1 MKLGAPG
8 RYRPRVG
15 KPPGV
20 ENSEVLSQT
29 RLMDLL
35 LGQEHVGHKGDTA
48 VETQG
53 ASCICNATANTR
65 CLILSSS
72 PGALNAPIDLS
83 LIYVVVLVHDPRHGV
98 PTDGF

>member
-8 RYRPRVG
+8 RSTRVG

-48 VETQG
+48 VET
-53 ASCICNATANTR
+53 
-65 CLILSSS
+65 
-72 PGALNAPIDLS
+72 PGGFL
-83 LIYVVVLVHDPRHGV
+83 YMQRHGQHSMSNFILV
-98 PTDGF
+98 ATGSASLAVSRTSNSAGVYPTCVSSAGISSR

>member
-1 MKLGAPG
+1 VKLGAPG
-8 RYRPRVG
+8 RSTRVG

-48 VETQG
+48 VET
-53 ASCICNATANTR
+53 
-65 CLILSSS
+65 
-72 PGALNAPIDLS
+72 PGGFL
-83 LIYVVVLVHDPRHGV
+83 YMQHHG
-98 PTDGF
+98 PTLDV